1 MTGRHDGLGNVED
14 IVLSHGGN
22 LVRMREALR
31 CFKEQ
36 FGLWP
41 TTLALGGE
49 SLASIR
55 DNHLTQ
61 LGYAR
66 LAERMRIVSQIKHN
80 QIVATD
86 DDGNQF
92 HYGHDP
98 IWEAQRRV
106 TTDEVDQW
114 VWGIS
119 LD

>member
-1 MTGRHDGLGNVED
+1 MTGRHDALGNVED
-14 IVLSHGGN
+14 IVTCSGGN

-41 TTLALGGE
+41 TTLALGDE

-66 LAERMRIVSQIKHN
+66 LAERMRIVSQVKHN

-92 HYGHDP
+92 DYERDS
-98 IWEAQRRV
+98 IWKQQRRV

-114 VWGIS
+114 IWGFS